1 MPRKIR
7 PEVSERNPYHIP
19 RCRQLELTWFCR
31 QYKAWKKEYAECIVV
46 YSAGSIEI
54 AKPSNKS
61 ISDSVGDAGIRAASL
76 KHRLEII
83 EEAARECDEALG
95 KYIFKG
101 VTEEKSF
108 VELKMLYDL
117 PCEKDLY
124 YKTYRKFFY
133 ILDKLR
139 D

>member
-31 QYKAWKKEYAECIVV
+31 QYRMWKKEYCECLQV
-46 YSAGSIEI
+46 YSSGGLSLAR
-54 AKPSNKS
+54 PSNRKLK
-61 ISDSVGDAGIRAASL
+61 DLTGDFGVKAESL
-76 KHRLEII
+76 KHRIDIVEM
-83 EEAARECDEALG
+83 AANECDRVLG
-95 KYIFKG
+95 GYILKG

-108 VELKMLYDL
+108 TELKMIYDL

-133 ILDKLR
+133 LLDKLR